1 MADAA
6 DHAWTIAVATGS
18 TPLSPHS
25 RPLRHSGGSSNVV
38 ARHILLALYLHHRD
52 LHLPDPQLPAPQAA
66 ALTPEAWADTAPEEI
81 AAYLRITCRRSTPPL
96 ADGKEHLTHSAHSFT
111 RHTTPTTHN

>member
-1 MADAA
+1 MA
-6 DHAWTIAVATGS
+6 
-18 TPLSPHS
+18 
-25 RPLRHSGGSSNVV
+25 

-81 AAYLRITCRRSTPPL
+81 AAYLRTTV
-96 ADGKEHLTHSAHSFT
+96 SAASPICSDFQTFCPDWLHFGHFLCFGGIAASQLSHRIF
-111 RHTTPTTHN
+111 PIYF